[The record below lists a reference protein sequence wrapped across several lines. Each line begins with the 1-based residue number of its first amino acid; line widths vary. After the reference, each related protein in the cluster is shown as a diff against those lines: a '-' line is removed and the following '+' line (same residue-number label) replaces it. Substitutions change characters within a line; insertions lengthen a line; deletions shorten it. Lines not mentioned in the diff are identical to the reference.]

1 MIAPRFSPGIIGSGG
16 GGASARMYRLKSV
29 EADYVTCR
37 TYTWNSTTSLYED
50 GDTDVYIAKEFKLRN
65 SIAFEVIEGQRY
77 DYSYFPSGY
86 ALNVVRN
93 AHINGVFIETCMVT
107 PEWLADDLIF
117 ALGCN
122 SGVRVGNSEIPLIM
136 LDDGRA
142 WARI

>member
-1 MIAPRFSPGIIGSGG
+1 MIAPRFSPGIIGAGG

-29 EADYVTCR
+29 QADYVTCR

-50 GDTDVYIAKEFKLRN
+50 GDTDVYIAKQFKLRN
-65 SIAFEVIEGQRY
+65 SIAFEIIEGQRY
-77 DYSYFPSGY
+77 DYSYFVGPDT
-86 ALNVVRN
+86 LNVVRN
-93 AHINGVFIETCMVT
+93 ALISGDLVETCMVT
-107 PEWLADDLIF
+107 PEWLANDLIF